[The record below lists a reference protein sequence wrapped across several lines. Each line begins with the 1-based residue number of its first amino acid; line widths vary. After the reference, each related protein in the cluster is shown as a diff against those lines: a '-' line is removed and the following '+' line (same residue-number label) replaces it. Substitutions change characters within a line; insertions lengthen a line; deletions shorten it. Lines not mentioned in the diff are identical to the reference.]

1 MGSIGVEGSVAGD
14 DVAGAC
20 AFEIPVAAIG
30 NQTSVDG
37 RLVAGWERP
46 YFVGGDEVGL
56 ISGAGEHGWRRDEEG
71 EEDVRR
77 T

>member
-1 MGSIGVEGSVAGD
+1 M
-14 DVAGAC
+14 
-20 AFEIPVAAIG
+20 AAIG

-37 RLVAGWERP
+37 RLVVGWERP

-56 ISGAGEHGWRRDEEG
+56 ISGAGEHGSRRDEEG